1 MSRNFPQAR
10 VTRPN
15 TLRLYDEITSGTE
28 KYIKPA
34 LSYAGEKAMEG
45 AKYAGKEV
53 LKGGTG
59 LLPVVG
65 QGLGLATGAGISAVT
80 NPELIPYLGSAGALA
95 GKKAGQY
102 AQKYLNKEIDKL

>member
-1 MSRNFPQAR
+1 MSRNYPQAKI
-10 VTRPN
+10 TRPN
-15 TLRLYDEITSGTE
+15 TLRLYDEIKSGTE
-28 KYIKPA
+28 KYIEPA
-34 LSYAGEKAMEG
+34 LSYAGEKALEG

-53 LKGGTG
+53 LKSGTG

-102 AQKYLNKEIDKL
+102 AKSYLDKKINQL